1 MYYGE
6 IAKRLFQ
13 EGGNSS
19 KNRRAEAVLLY
30 KISRVHRH
38 RNDFASQL
46 ESLKRALLSVRSSPE
61 REDIQGNSLDTLER
75 RILYDIR
82 ACREQFERQGK
93 KWT

>member
-1 MYYGE
+1 MYYDE
-6 IAKRLFQ
+6 IAKRLFR
-13 EGGNSS
+13 EGGKSS

-38 RNDFASQL
+38 RNDLASQL
-46 ESLKRALLSVRSSPE
+46 ESLKWALQSVRCSTE
-61 REDIQGNSLDTLER
+61 TDKIQGNSLDTLER